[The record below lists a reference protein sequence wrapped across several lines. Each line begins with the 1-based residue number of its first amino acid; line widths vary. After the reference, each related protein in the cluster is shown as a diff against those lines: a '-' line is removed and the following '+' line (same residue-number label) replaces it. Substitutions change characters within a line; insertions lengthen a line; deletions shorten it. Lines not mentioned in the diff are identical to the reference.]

1 VRAYCAFSS
10 YEGCSQ
16 INDNIS
22 KNKVLS
28 LMVLMFYLNVIP
40 LLFMDTITFQA
51 KLTKISCS
59 ERRHKQIRK
68 RGVLTLNSVQ
78 CGESVHC
85 TVHSAFHLEWL
96 FWGKNIVPDICTP
109 NYAFSFSS

>member
-1 VRAYCAFSS
+1 MRAYCAFSS

-28 LMVLMFYLNVIP
+28 LMVLMFYLDVIP

-51 KLTKISCS
+51 KLKTQADKR
-59 ERRHKQIRK
+59 ERRTYTELRTMWRICA
-68 RGVLTLNSVQ
+68 L
-78 CGESVHC
+78 
-85 TVHSAFHLEWL
+85 HS
-96 FWGKNIVPDICTP
+96 
-109 NYAFSFSS
+109 S